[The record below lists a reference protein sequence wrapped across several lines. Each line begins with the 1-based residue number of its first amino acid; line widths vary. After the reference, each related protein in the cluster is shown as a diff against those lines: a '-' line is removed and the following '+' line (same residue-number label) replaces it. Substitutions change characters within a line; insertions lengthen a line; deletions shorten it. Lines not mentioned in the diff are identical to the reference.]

1 MMTRLT
7 QVLKSRRN
15 QYSVKRVTFLLSSLV
30 FIYKAA
36 TLSERLVSV
45 DSKATVYLMGMLAVF
60 SLLLG
65 GVITIENIK
74 DNFMKIKKRIRL
86 CVKEIAKKL
95 KRIISY
101 KTAI

>member
-1 MMTRLT
+1 MIQLI

-15 QYSVKRVTFLLSSLV
+15 HYSVKRVTFLLSSLV

-36 TLSERLVSV
+36 TLSERLVLV

-65 GVITIENIK
+65 GVITIENIR
-74 DNFMKIKKRIRL
+74 DNFFTKYENKK
-86 CVKEIAKKL
+86 KD
-95 KRIISY
+95 
-101 KTAI
+101 

>member
-74 DNFMKIKKRIRL
+74 DNFFTKYENKK
-86 CVKEIAKKL
+86 KD
-95 KRIISY
+95 
-101 KTAI
+101 